1 MTVSVEKI
9 SFAYYKRAQSILH
22 EISLELKPGTVTALF
37 GPNGS
42 GKSTLLRC
50 MNGILQPQSG
60 SVSIEHRRIDSMSR
74 QEIARMIAVVPQDTP
89 LDIPFTA
96 GEMVMLGRFAHRTV
110 WDHEI
115 AEDRIIMTQALARLN
130 ASGLTHRP
138 YNCLSGGEQQRI
150 ILARA
155 LAQQTPIILF
165 DEPDTHLDISHRLE
179 LYKLVR
185 KLADEGKT
193 IFMACHDIFTAPMF
207 VDTAVLLH
215 HGAIHAVGPTHGVLT
230 SGNIAEVFG
239 TPISITWQHNL
250 SFAVSLA

>member
-1 MTVSVEKI
+1 MTVFVENVT
-9 SFAYYKRAQSILH
+9 FAYKHAQSVLH
-22 EISLELKPGTVTALF
+22 EKSLELRPGTVTAIF

-50 MNGILQPQSG
+50 INGTIQPQSG
-60 SVSIEHRRIDSMSR
+60 SVTIENRRINSMSR

-89 LDIPFTA
+89 SDIPFTVA
-96 GEMVMLGRFAHRTV
+96 EMVMLGRFAHRTV
-110 WDHEI
+110 WDHET
-115 AEDRIIMTQALARLN
+115 AEDRMIMTQALARLN
-130 ASGLTHRP
+130 ASDLTNRHYSR
-138 YNCLSGGEQQRI
+138 LSGGERQRI

-165 DEPDTHLDISHRLE
+165 DEPDSHLDISHRLE

-185 KLADEGKT
+185 ELADEGKT

-207 VDTAVLLH
+207 IDTAVLLH
-215 HGAIHAVGPTHGVLT
+215 RGAIHALGPANGVLT

-239 TPISITWQHNL
+239 TAISISWQHNL
-250 SFAVSLA
+250 SFAVSIT

>member
-1 MTVSVEKI
+1 MTVFIENI
-9 SFAYYKRAQSILH
+9 TFAYKHAQSVLN
-22 EISLELKPGTVTALF
+22 EISLELKPGTVTAIF

-50 MNGILQPQSG
+50 INGTLHPQSG
-60 SVSIEHRRIDSMSR
+60 SVTIENRRGNSMSH
-74 QEIARMIAVVPQDTP
+74 QEIARMIAVVPQDIP
-89 LDIPFTA
+89 SDIPFTA
-96 GEMVMLGRFAHRTV
+96 AEMVMLGRFAHRTV
-110 WDHEI
+110 WDHET
-115 AEDRIIMTQALARLN
+115 AEDRTIMTQALARLN
-130 ASGLTHRP
+130 AFDLASRP
-138 YNCLSGGEQQRI
+138 FNCLSGGERQRI

-193 IFMACHDIFTAPMF
+193 IFMACHDIFLAPMF
-207 VDTAVLLH
+207 ADTAILLQ
-215 HGAIHAVGPTHGVLT
+215 HGAIHAVGPANGVLT
-230 SGNIAEVFG
+230 SNNIAEVFG
-239 TPISITWQHNL
+239 TSISISWQHNL